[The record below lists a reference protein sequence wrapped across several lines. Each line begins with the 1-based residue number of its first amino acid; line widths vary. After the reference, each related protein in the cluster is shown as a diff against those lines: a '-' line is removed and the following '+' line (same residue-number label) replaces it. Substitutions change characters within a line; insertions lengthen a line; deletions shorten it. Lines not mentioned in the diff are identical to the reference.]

1 MMRTRL
7 LPLLSDWEWQERA
20 ACRGMNS
27 AVFFP
32 PQGERGHR
40 RRRREEQARRICD
53 QCEVIEACAAM
64 ALDNNEPYGVWGGMT
79 AGERQGRFALD
90 RGDADQDAG

>member
-1 MMRTRL
+1 MRTKL
-7 LPLLSDWEWQERA
+7 LPLLNDWEWQERA

-40 RRRREEQARRICD
+40 RRRREEQARQICD
-53 QCEVIEACAAM
+53 RCEVIEECAAM
-64 ALDNNEPYGVWGGMT
+64 ALHNKEPYGVWGGMT
-79 AGERQGRFALD
+79 AGERQDISGSGHRD
-90 RGDADQDAG
+90 VDQDAH

>member
-1 MMRTRL
+1 MRTRL
-7 LPLLSDWEWQERA
+7 LPLLSDWEWQDRA

-40 RRRREEQARRICD
+40 RCQREEQARRICER
-53 QCEVIEACAAM
+53 CEVIEACTTM
-64 ALDNNEPYGVWGGMT
+64 ALHNQEPYGVWGGMT
-79 AGERQGRFALD
+79 AGERQGLFTLD
-90 RGDADQDAG
+90 RRNADQGAG